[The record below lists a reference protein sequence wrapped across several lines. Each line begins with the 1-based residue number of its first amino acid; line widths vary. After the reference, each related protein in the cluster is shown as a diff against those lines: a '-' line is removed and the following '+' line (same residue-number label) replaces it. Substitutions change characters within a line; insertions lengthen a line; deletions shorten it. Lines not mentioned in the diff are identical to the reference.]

1 MAHKV
6 LPVGRIPE
14 VSVERRKFFLNI
26 YRNLELFADI
36 IEENGPSLEFI
47 KVGRETIY
55 FGELMNGFGELTFLE
70 KVVFRAVC
78 FEERSYA
85 EIRDA
90 LFPSASNTNVVALKF
105 TSAMNKLILF
115 YDNAVLM
122 KSCLKE
128 NKKVKEIKRKK
139 IVDDRMEQFN
149 KEQEEKSIELRGVL
163 V

>member
-6 LPVGRIPE
+6 LQVGRVPE
-14 VSVERRKFFLNI
+14 VSVDRRKFFLNI

-47 KVGRETIY
+47 KIGRETIY

-122 KSCLKE
+122 KSCLK
-128 NKKVKEIKRKK
+128 VKEIKRKK
-139 IVDDRMEQFN
+139 IVDGRMEQFN
-149 KEQEEKSIELRGVL
+149 KEQEEKSIELRGAL